1 MNRRVIVAFLVLFIP
16 IVYIL
21 WISSSLLALI
31 LEDGLRD
38 SVDLAAIEKNA
49 NQSSVTHPI
58 PKILHQ
64 TWKNNDIPEQ
74 WQIAQFTWYVLKPF
88 SWRSANLFVA

>member
-1 MNRRVIVAFLVLFIP
+1 MNRRVIISFLVLFIP

-21 WISSSLLALI
+21 WVSSSLLALI

-49 NQSSVTHPI
+49 NQSGVTHPI

-74 WQIAQFTWYVLKPF
+74 WQIAQFTWYVLKL
-88 SWRSANLFVA
+88 SMA

>member
-21 WISSSLLALI
+21 WVSSSLLALI

-49 NQSSVTHPI
+49 NQSGVTHPI

-74 WQIAQFTWYVLKPF
+74 WQIAQFTWYVLQ
-88 SWRSANLFVA
+88 LFMASG

>member
-1 MNRRVIVAFLVLFIP
+1 MNSRVIIAFLVLFIP

-21 WISSSLLALI
+21 WVSSSLLALI

-49 NQSSVTHPI
+49 NQSGVTHPI

-74 WQIAQFTWYVLKPF
+74 WQIAQFTWYVLK
-88 SWRSANLFVA
+88 LFMA